1 MYMKWRNGK
10 LRKGQKQ
17 WKIGLAGFGAGV
29 LVMLAGNMLI
39 DFAGKDNDLVLEK
52 AALQEQDGLQ
62 QEVIEE
68 AEVVENEVGIKT
80 ASSVEIPQNF
90 AEKLILYQ
98 YIEYGLRKYSEDN
111 NKNERYFCDIEEDI
125 LPCDTEFSMKN
136 EWDTPYRTDLSKEII
151 PELAN
156 NIYNFKLE
164 GVNDTI
170 YMSIDTFNMKIYVY
184 DKMEKTQFLHNT
196 DDSYMEILENITE
209 GNENYLAT
217 MKYLILQPSSFIMNI
232 DYGKEIYEY
241 RNVSTDN
248 IADEWGD
255 VYLGY
260 QEDAYIADVVLDKYI
275 RDFGGEDIQYHI
287 QDVTT
292 EMIGKVTAQD
302 PEHIHLIYFINIYS
316 ENTKLTVTWTPYI
329 AGVVMVSIEGR
340 NSEEIRVKEFAQLA
354 QRAYDNKDF
363 LFIDPKED
371 WFWMIINPKMEQDKY
386 CYRNVNMAMNDNDN
400 QACNELVYYIA
411 DQIIDKYIR
420 DFKGNDVIYEVKL
433 PKKDRDEQ
441 EEIHQYVFW
450 IENNEEILEVEYSE
464 ESWIAQV
471 KISRK

>member
-1 MYMKWRNGK
+1 MKSNKIIIIVLLTTYIAGLTSCNKKVNEKKYTAPEESIRNY
-10 LRKGQKQ
+10 LN
-17 WKIGLAGFGAGV
+17 I
-29 LVMLAGNMLI
+29 
-39 DFAGKDNDLVLEK
+39 
-52 AALQEQDGLQ
+52 QEQ
-62 QEVIEE
+62 
-68 AEVVENEVGIKT
+68 
-80 ASSVEIPQNF
+80 
-90 AEKLILYQ
+90 
-98 YIEYGLRKYSEDN
+98 
-111 NKNERYFCDIEEDI
+111 
-125 LPCDTEFSMKN
+125 
-136 EWDTPYRTDLSKEII
+136 
-151 PELAN
+151 
-156 NIYNFKLE
+156 
-164 GVNDTI
+164 
-170 YMSIDTFNMKIYVY
+170 
-184 DKMEKTQFLHNT
+184 TQLLHNT
-196 DDSYMEILENITE
+196 DDSYMEILVNITE

-260 QEDAYIADVVLDKYI
+260 QADAYIADVVLDKYI

-302 PEHIHLIYFINIYS
+302 PEHIHLIHFINIYS

-340 NSEEIRVKEFAQLA
+340 NSEEIRVKEFVQLA

-363 LFIDPKED
+363 LFIEPKED

-386 CYRNVNMAMNDNDN
+386 CYRNVNMAMNDN
-400 QACNELVYYIA
+400 QTCNELVYYIA

-433 PKKDRDEQ
+433 PKKDKDEQ

-471 KISRK
+471 KISRKYH